1 MTSASLRSQSI
12 PSPTTGSP
20 ATPIRD
26 YGLIGDMS
34 SAALV
39 SIDGSID
46 WCCFPRF
53 DSPSVFAAILDPNV
67 GGRFRIAPAT
77 PCPPGQQAYLS
88 DSNVLKT
95 VFTTPT
101 GEVSVTDFMPLDA
114 TDAPHEIHRVVR
126 CESGEVDVECTF
138 QPRMD
143 YARGATTVRRLRHG
157 VQARGGHQTMSL
169 LSDMPLEVSRDGATS
184 QFKLAQGETAT
195 FVLAYG
201 RDRPQALRTYR
212 TDTKL
217 RDTLCYWRGR
227 VSGIVYDGLW
237 RDAVIRSI
245 LVLDLM
251 TYRRTGAIVAA
262 PTTSLPEV
270 LGGTR
275 NWDYRFA
282 WLRDSSFTVD
292 ILYRMGD
299 VAAGDRYVTWLLDRC
314 KLNNRKTRIVYG
326 VTPNSS
332 LKEHVLHHM
341 EGHAG
346 SAPVRIG
353 NGAARHLQLD
363 VFGAVI
369 LPIHSLYHLRRE
381 IPPGAWSL
389 VANFAETVVANWR
402 RRDRGVWEVRG
413 KQSHFVYSK
422 IMCWAALD
430 RASEIALLV
439 GNRRL
444 ADRWSRTAA
453 RIRFEILHSGWS
465 AAKRGFRQR
474 YDADTLDASNLVIP
488 FLKFLPPD
496 DPRILLNVQ
505 AVERELAEGPFVW
518 RYLPSE
524 TDDGLGGQ
532 NEGAFVLLSFWLIG
546 NLLYTGQVD
555 RAAAYLEEVMSQAN
569 HLGLFAEMID
579 PRTGDFLGNFPQA
592 YSHIGLIHTARNLTR
607 TMSGLPLTDAR
618 N

>member
-1 MTSASLRSQSI
+1 MSSTILRSQSI

-53 DSPSVFAAILDPNV
+53 DSPSVFAAILDTNV
-67 GGRFRIAPAT
+67 GGRFRIAPAA
-77 PCPPGQQAYLS
+77 PCSTGRQTYLS

-95 VFTTPT
+95 VFETPN
-101 GEVSVTDFMPLDA
+101 GQVSITDFMPVDA
-114 TDAPHEIHRVVR
+114 TSAPHEIHRVVR
-126 CESGEVDVECTF
+126 CESGGVDVECTF
-138 QPRMD
+138 HPRMD
-143 YARGATTVRRLRHG
+143 YARGATVFQRLRQG
-157 VQARGGHQTMSL
+157 VQSRGGRQTMSL
-169 LSDMPLEVSRDGATS
+169 LSDVPLEISENGARSRFTMT
-184 QFKLAQGETAT
+184 QGKTAT

-201 RDRPQALRTYR
+201 RDRPQALGTYR
-212 TDTKL
+212 TGEKL
-217 RDTLCYWRGR
+217 RDTLRYWRGR

-237 RDAVIRSI
+237 RDAVVRSI
-245 LVLDLM
+245 LVLHLM

-262 PTTSLPEV
+262 PTTSLPEA

-299 VAAGDRYVTWLLDRC
+299 VAEGDRYVTWLLDRC

-326 VTPNSS
+326 VSPNSS
-332 LKEHVLHHM
+332 LKEQTLHHM

-369 LPIHSLYHLRRE
+369 LAIHSLYRLRRE
-381 IPPGAWSL
+381 IPSGAWSL

-496 DPRILLNVQ
+496 DPRILLNAQ
-505 AVERELAEGPFVW
+505 AIERELAEGPFVW

-555 RAAAYLEEVMSQAN
+555 RAAAYMEEVMSQAN
-569 HLGLFAEMID
+569 HLGLFAEMIA
-579 PRTGDFLGNFPQA
+579 PSTGDFLGNFPQA

-607 TMSGLPLTDAR
+607 TMSGQPLTDAR

>member
-1 MTSASLRSQSI
+1 M
-12 PSPTTGSP
+12 
-20 ATPIRD
+20 
-26 YGLIGDMS
+26 
-34 SAALV
+34 
-39 SIDGSID
+39 
-46 WCCFPRF
+46 
-53 DSPSVFAAILDPNV
+53 
-67 GGRFRIAPAT
+67 
-77 PCPPGQQAYLS
+77 
-88 DSNVLKT
+88 
-95 VFTTPT
+95 
-101 GEVSVTDFMPLDA
+101 
-114 TDAPHEIHRVVR
+114 
-126 CESGEVDVECTF
+126 
-138 QPRMD
+138 
-143 YARGATTVRRLRHG
+143 
-157 VQARGGHQTMSL
+157 
-169 LSDMPLEVSRDGATS
+169 
-184 QFKLAQGETAT
+184 
-195 FVLAYG
+195 
-201 RDRPQALRTYR
+201 
-212 TDTKL
+212 
-217 RDTLCYWRGR
+217 
-227 VSGIVYDGLW
+227 SGIVYDGLW

-299 VAAGDRYVTWLLDRC
+299 VAEGDRYVTWLLDRC

-326 VTPNSS
+326 VSPNSS
-332 LKEHVLHHM
+332 LKEQILHHM

-369 LPIHSLYHLRRE
+369 LAIHSLYHLRRE

-430 RASEIALLV
+430 RAAEIALLV
-439 GNRRL
+439 GNRRM
-444 ADRWSRTAA
+444 ADRWSRTAG

-474 YDADTLDASNLVIP
+474 YDADTLDAGNLVIP

-496 DPRILLNVQ
+496 DPRILLNAQ

-607 TMSGLPLTDAR
+607 AMSGQPLTDER

>member
-1 MTSASLRSQSI
+1 
-12 PSPTTGSP
+12 
-20 ATPIRD
+20 
-26 YGLIGDMS
+26 MS

-39 SIDGSID
+39 GIDGSID

-53 DSPSVFAAILDPNV
+53 DSPSVFAAILDTNV
-67 GGRFRIAPAT
+67 GGRFRIAPAA
-77 PCPPGQQAYLS
+77 PCSPGRQTYLS

-95 VFTTPT
+95 VFATPT

-114 TDAPHEIHRVVR
+114 TDALHEIHRLVR
-126 CESGEVDVECTF
+126 CESGEVDVECIF
-138 QPRMD
+138 EPRMD
-143 YARGATTVRRLRHG
+143 YARGVTTVRRLRQG

-169 LSDMPLEVSRDGATS
+169 LSNVPLEISEDGARS
-184 QFKLAQGETAT
+184 RFKLAQGETAT
-195 FVLAYG
+195 FVLVYG
-201 RDRPQALRTYR
+201 RNRPQALRTYR

-217 RDTLCYWRGR
+217 RDTLGYWRRR

-326 VTPNSS
+326 VSPNSS
-332 LKEHVLHHM
+332 LKEQTLRHM

-369 LPIHSLYHLRRE
+369 LAIHSLYHLRRE

-439 GNRRL
+439 GNRRM

-488 FLKFLPPD
+488 FLTFLPPD
-496 DPRILLNVQ
+496 DPRILLNAQ
-505 AVERELAEGPFVW
+505 AIERELAEGPFVW

-555 RAAAYLEEVMSQAN
+555 RAAAYMEEVMSQAN

-607 TMSGLPLTDAR
+607 AMSGQPLTDER